1 MAVDLNELLVG
12 AQARGLER
20 MANGFDQDAR
30 LLSNV
35 ATKKFDQV
43 DLVEAAAAKE
53 LSKAGMGSDV
63 AGLNTAAGTPSTPS
77 KPG

>member
-30 LLSNV
+30 MLNNIAS
-35 ATKKFDQV
+35 KKFDQV

-53 LSKAGMGSDV
+53 LSKAGMASDN
-63 AGLNTAAGTPSTPS
+63 ASLNAADKVPAKT
-77 KPG
+77 